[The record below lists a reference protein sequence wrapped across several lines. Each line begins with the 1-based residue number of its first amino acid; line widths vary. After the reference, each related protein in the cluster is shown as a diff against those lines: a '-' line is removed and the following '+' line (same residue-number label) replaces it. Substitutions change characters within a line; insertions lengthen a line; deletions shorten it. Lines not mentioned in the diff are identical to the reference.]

1 MHPAQEVLDISLRY
15 AERGSSV
22 IHAVMMG
29 AQQCIELEHY
39 PRQDIVDTV
48 HGTRL
53 YYHAHGSRRKP
64 DEEHGHFHVFQHVQ
78 SGNKSGE
85 YMHLVGLSLNTLG
98 QPIRFFT
105 TNRWV
110 TGETW
115 HSAAEVEAA
124 LTQFRIQT
132 RGRLAPVARWV
143 ENMVRLY
150 QQPIIQMVRRRDRI
164 MACRAAHTH
173 TVKPADWETLWEDR
187 RLDVISQQKIN
198 FLNDI
203 NDFNNSME
211 TTQHE

>member
-1 MHPAQEVLDISLRY
+1 MEAAAYHMEYAQEVLAISLRY
-15 AERGSSV
+15 AERGSSL

-29 AQQCIELEHY
+29 ASQCIELEHY

-53 YYHAHGSRRKP
+53 YYHAHGSHCKP
-64 DEEHGHFHVFQHVQ
+64 DDEHGHFHVFQHVQ
-78 SGNKSGE
+78 HGKKSGE

-115 HSAAEVEAA
+115 HSAAEVEVA
-124 LTQFRIQT
+124 LAQFRIQT
-132 RGRLAPVARWV
+132 RGRLAPIARWV

-150 QQPIIQMVRRRDRI
+150 QKPIAHMVHHRDHI
-164 MACRAAHTH
+164 MERHATQ
-173 TVKPADWETLWEDR
+173 TDWETLWEDR
-187 RLDVISQQKIN
+187 RLDVISEQKIN
-198 FLNDI
+198 LITNL
-203 NDFNNSME
+203 ME
-211 TTQHE
+211 TIE